1 MIKIIKK
8 KWFEITLSVF
18 VLLGIVL
25 SLINLFH
32 NTSLGLDQACLA
44 LNIVSRSYMELLTP
58 LADGQSAPIGF
69 LLTEKLLTNI
79 FGPYDW
85 VLKIFP
91 FFSFILA
98 IFLFFI
104 LNKKLF
110 NSIKIALLSCALLSL
125 NFTLIHYSTEVKQYS
140 TDVLVAISIVLSCLN
155 FNANKNK
162 LSILLHTS
170 IGAIAIWFSNI
181 AVIMLVTTAIYNTYY
196 SLFNNNKKEFSIL
209 TPISIWLTSFI
220 IYYLIFIYN
229 NPHTD
234 YMTNY
239 WDAHFLP
246 NNIFSKEFYTF
257 LYHKAIMIFAS
268 LILNN
273 HLWII
278 ALASYSFG
286 ILLLIKTKQINI
298 LYILSFPILV
308 HLGLSFYHLYPFE
321 GRFLLYQ
328 IPFIITI
335 ISYSIISISTYFKSS
350 HVSKI
355 IILISLLTSTL
366 WSLKLIEN
374 SDSYEEEIKKSL
386 SYVNTHISSTDNI
399 YVYYSSAP
407 AFKFYKKNYQNING
421 NNEIKFGS
429 FSRGNRENYIAEIQS
444 IPNDVWL
451 IFSHMYTEGF
461 PNKPPES
468 EEEFIIEYL
477 TKNKY
482 SVILKAKFKDS
493 SCYKIKK
500 HKL

>member
-1 MIKIIKK
+1 MIKAIKEN
-8 KWFEITLSVF
+8 WFEITLSGF
-18 VLLGIVL
+18 VLLGIL
-25 SLINLFH
+25 ISLINLFH

-69 LLTEKLLTNI
+69 LFTEKLLTNI

-85 VLKIFP
+85 ALRIFP

-104 LNKKLF
+104 LNNKLF
-110 NSIKIALLSCALLSL
+110 KSIKIALLSCALLSL
-125 NFTLIHYSTEVKQYS
+125 NFTLINYSTEVKQYS

-155 FNANKNK
+155 FKENKHK

-181 AVIMLVTTAIYNTYY
+181 AVIMLVTAAIYNVYY
-196 SLFNNNKKEFSIL
+196 SLFNNNKKEFSIFI
-209 TPISIWLTSFI
+209 PISTWLTSFI
-220 IYYLIFIYN
+220 IYYVLFIFN

-234 YMTNY
+234 YMINY

-246 NNIFSKEFYTF
+246 NNIFSKEFYLF
-257 LYHKAIMIFAS
+257 LYHKIIMIFAN

-273 HLWII
+273 NLWVI
-278 ALASYSFG
+278 ALASYSCG
-286 ILLLIKTKQINI
+286 IFLLLKTKQINI

-335 ISYSIISISTYFKSS
+335 ISYSIISISIYFKKS

-355 IILISLLTSTL
+355 IILISLLISTL
-366 WSLKLIEN
+366 WSFKLIEN
-374 SDSYEEEIKKSL
+374 SISSVEEIKKSL
-386 SYVNTHISSTDNI
+386 TYVNTHISSTDNI
-399 YVYYSSAP
+399 YVYYSSVP
-407 AFKFYKKNYQNING
+407 AFKFYKNNYHNIKKENT
-421 NNEIKFGS
+421 IHFGS
-429 FSRGNRENYIAEIQS
+429 FSRVNREKYISEITR
-444 IPNDVWL
+444 IPNNAWL
-451 IFSHMYTEGF
+451 IFSHMHTEGF
-461 PNKPPES
+461 PDKPAET
-468 EEEFIIEYL
+468 EEEFIIENL
-477 TKNKY
+477 TKKNY
-482 SVILKAKFKDS
+482 IILLKAKFKDS

-500 HKL
+500 IK